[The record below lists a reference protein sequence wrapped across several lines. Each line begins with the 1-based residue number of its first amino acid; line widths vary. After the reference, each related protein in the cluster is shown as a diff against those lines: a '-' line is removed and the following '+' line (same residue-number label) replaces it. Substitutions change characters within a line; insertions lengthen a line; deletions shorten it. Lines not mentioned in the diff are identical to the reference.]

1 MVNEPHYVYHDV
13 SVTALLQE
21 DGKFVVT
28 VVSVDCAECPPI
40 PEVARMKVCVY
51 VCVCTCIC
59 VFVCVCTYMYSTCT
73 L

>member
-51 VCVCTCIC
+51 VCVYMYMCIC
-59 VFVCVCTYMYSTCT
+59 VCMYVHV
-73 L
+73 